1 MKAATLFSEHVKSE
15 NYRLFVVVNYISY
28 LGFFTHLAFIPLFFW
43 INLDVLAYF
52 NFISVVVWAIAYIS
66 NRNGQHVKAIVLIS
80 IEVFL
85 HATLATYLMGWESGF
100 HYFLIPFIL
109 FIFINHKQSLVV
121 IGVQT
126 IAVFLVY
133 LWLLVNTQGGA
144 YQTLVDETVIQVFQ
158 FMNIAVNFFAIGLLG
173 YSLRSAS
180 MRAEWDMEQL
190 AITDALTGLYNRRKM
205 YEMMQQ
211 ETTRLQRNGKPGVL
225 VMADIDLFKPIND
238 QYGHDCGDY
247 VLKEVSLLLL
257 ETLRRQDVLSRWG
270 GEEFMLLLPETDIEG
285 AVKVIEVLRETI
297 AAHVFEYQS
306 QSISITMTFGMEV
319 FDDSRPIEMVIK
331 RADQLLYKGKE
342 QGRNCTVTRLG
353 FELAQT

>member
-43 INLDVLAYF
+43 INLDILAYF
-52 NFISVVVWAIAYIS
+52 NFISVGVWAAAYFS
-66 NRNGQHVKAIVLIS
+66 NRYGQHIKAVVLLS
-80 IEVFL
+80 IEVLL
-85 HATLATYLMGWESGF
+85 HAILATYLMGWDSGF

-109 FIFINHKQSLVV
+109 FVFINHKQSSVM

-126 IAVFLVY
+126 ITVLLVY
-133 LWLLVNTQGGA
+133 LWLLVNTSSGA
-144 YQTLVDETVIQVFQ
+144 YQTLIDDSVIQVFQ
-158 FMNIAVNFFAIGLLG
+158 FMNITVNFFAIGLLG

-211 ETTRLQRNGKPGVL
+211 EITRLQRKGKPGVL

-247 VLKEVSLLLL
+247 VLKEVSSLLLT
-257 ETLRRQDVLSRWG
+257 TLRKQDILSRWG
-270 GEEFMLLLPETDIEG
+270 GEEFMLLLPETGIEG

-297 AAHVFEYQS
+297 AKHIFEYQS

-319 FDDSRPIEMVIK
+319 FEDNRPLESVIK

-342 QGRNCTVTRLG
+342 QGRNCTVTRLD
-353 FELAQT
+353 FELAN